1 MSRLCAWSVHAAAAV
16 VALTG
21 LVYGWM
27 LYFGEPADEFSI
39 LNHPWQGDLQWGHI
53 VAAPTLVF
61 ACGLIWRAHVWL
73 RLRTG
78 HRQRRATGLVL
89 AVLFAPMVVTG
100 YLLQAA
106 VDDGWR
112 TAWVWSHGICS
123 SLWVLA
129 YVVHQVPRRRV
140 QTSQ

>member
-1 MSRLCAWSVHAAAAV
+1 MPAADPIDDSLDDEASAAAPRPPGTLKIGRLAGADV
-16 VALTG
+16 LLSPSWFLIAG
-21 LVYGWM
+21 L
-27 LYFGEPADEFSI
+27 
-39 LNHPWQGDLQWGHI
+39 
-53 VAAPTLVF
+53 
-61 ACGLIWRAHVWL
+61 
-73 RLRTG
+73 
-78 HRQRRATGLVL
+78 L
-89 AVLFAPMVVTG
+89 AVLFAPMVVTW

-129 YVVHQVPRRRV
+129 YVVHQVPRRRI